1 MGLCCLGP
9 YVILGIGIGFVLFI
23 LFIIGVWLTSPVPNK
38 KRLQLQFYDPAIV
51 GETVPFPSLAS
62 DASVDLSIVIPAY
75 NEGKRLPPCLDE
87 LFPYMSTVDYTYE
100 VIVVDD
106 GSKDDTVDVVHKY
119 SEKYGADII
128 RCMSLPCNRGKGGA
142 IRQGVLSARGRE
154 ILFADA
160 DGATDIK
167 DLGKVRK
174 ALAELC
180 KSKDTEYGIAVGS
193 RAHLQDDATAN
204 RSFIRNILMWGFH
217 MFVFVIGGVSNIKDT
232 QCGFKLFTREA
243 ARDLFTNMNIERWA
257 FDVELFVIANI
268 LSFPAVEVAVN
279 WEEIDGSKLVPIVSW
294 LEMAKDLLMIRM
306 RYLIGAWVV
315 VGKIKIE

>member
-1 MGLCCLGP
+1 M
-9 YVILGIGIGFVLFI
+9 
-23 LFIIGVWLTSPVPNK
+23 PNK

-51 GETVPFPSLAS
+51 GETVQFPSLAS
-62 DASVDLSIVIPAY
+62 DPSVDLSIVIPAY

-87 LFPYMSTVDYTYE
+87 LFPYMATVDYSYE

-106 GSKDDTVDVVHKY
+106 GSKDDTVEVVHKY

-142 IRQGVLSARGRE
+142 IRQGVLSARGKDV
-154 ILFADA
+154 LFADA

-167 DLGKVRK
+167 DLGKVRA
-174 ALAELC
+174 ALADLLAE
-180 KSKDTEYGIAVGS
+180 KKTDSAIAVGS
-193 RAHLQDDATAN
+193 RAHLQDDAVAT
-204 RSFIRNILMWGFH
+204 RSPIRNILMWGFH
-217 MFVFVIGGVSNIKDT
+217 MFVFVVGGVSNIKDT

-243 ARDLFTNMNIERWA
+243 ARALFTNMNIERWA

-268 LSFPAVEVAVN
+268 LSIPAVEVAVN

-315 VGKIKIE
+315 SDKVKIE